1 MYKSITKKS
10 IGFTFAFV
18 LFFSA
23 FFSITPTVS
32 AFYYQNTR
40 HGNGF
45 HYAWYDPSVAQY
57 GYTAHFND
65 GRTYWNQSPEIGIGK
80 SDSYQK
86 WNDKYVIST
95 SSVPGLVGEV
105 YNAVYV
111 TDSSGTYAKYGSGE
125 WADLYWDF
133 CNVVLYDNTMKQQSP
148 YNQTYVSRNAAHEI
162 GHSIK
167 MDHELASTDTVMS
180 RGWKPIP
187 GGSGNI
193 TITTY
198 DKNNAYAKWKNY

>member
-1 MYKSITKKS
+1 
-10 IGFTFAFV
+10 
-18 LFFSA
+18 
-23 FFSITPTVS
+23 
-32 AFYYQNTR
+32 
-40 HGNGF
+40 
-45 HYAWYDPSVAQY
+45 
-57 GYTAHFND
+57 
-65 GRTYWNQSPEIGIGK
+65 
-80 SDSYQK
+80 
-86 WNDKYVIST
+86 
-95 SSVPGLVGEV
+95 
-105 YNAVYV
+105 
-111 TDSSGTYAKYGSGE
+111 
-125 WADLYWDF
+125 
-133 CNVVLYDNTMKQQSP
+133 MKQQSP